1 MNNFKINFKS
11 KQYWAGLVI
20 GILLCIIICKSRRS
34 SYVPWSAID
43 IQKVTGSDQSI
54 FNLPNQVGCVAGSQP
69 TASPYTCGSP
79 GGLCGAQKLVA
90 SKANYTIT
98 GGIGGSPLDA
108 ASMQK
113 INSEI
118 VSNQ

>member
-1 MNNFKINFKS
+1 MNNFKINFNS

-34 SYVPWSAID
+34 GYSAID

-54 FNLPNQVGCVAGSQP
+54 FNLRNQVGCVAGSQP
-69 TASPYTCGSP
+69 TASPYTAGFP
-79 GGLCGAQKLVA
+79 GGLCGAQELVA
-90 SKANYTIT
+90 STANYTIT

-113 INSEI
+113 VNSEI